1 MNIGLFGGTFDPVH
15 RGHLALARAA
25 LERCKLHRIH
35 FVPAN
40 IPPHKQGQPL
50 SPFVQRFAMLALATA
65 AEKAFVPS
73 LLEAPEEDGAAP
85 GRTGGRTSSRRTK
98 ESSEKP
104 NYTIDTV
111 LQLKRSFKAADKLF
125 LLIGMDA
132 FADIAKW
139 HRSEALFRECEF
151 VVASRPGYSL
161 ADVANALPE
170 SLRPRPE
177 VTLPFHKQPATGDLV
192 LPGVTVHLLADLH
205 QPASATAIRQAAAAG
220 KPLGR
225 FVDAPVAEYIRKM
238 GLYK

>member
-25 LERCKLHRIH
+25 LEQYKLHRIH
-35 FVPAN
+35 FVAAN
-40 IPPHKQGQPL
+40 IPPHKQRQPL
-50 SPFVQRFAMLALATA
+50 SPFVHRFAMLALATA

-73 LLEAPEEDGAAP
+73 LLEAPEEGVTP
-85 GRTGGRTSSRRTK
+85 IRRDRPEK
-98 ESSEKP
+98 DRPEKP
-104 NYTIDTV
+104 NFTIDTIRR
-111 LQLKRSFKAADKLF
+111 LKQTFKASDQLF

-139 HRSEALFRECEF
+139 HQAEALFRECEF

-177 VTLPFHKQPATGDLV
+177 VTRPFHKQPATGDLV
-192 LPGVTVHLLADLH
+192 LKGATVHLMADLH
-205 QPASATAIRQAAAAG
+205 QAASATAIRQAAAAG

-225 FVDAPVAEYIRKM
+225 FVDAPVADYIKKM

>member
-25 LERCKLHRIH
+25 QEQYKLHRIH
-35 FVPAN
+35 FVAAN
-40 IPPHKQGQPL
+40 IPPHKQRQPL
-50 SPFVQRFAMLALATA
+50 SPFVHRFAMLALATA

-73 LLEAPEEDGAAP
+73 LLEAPEDAVPIREGQE
-85 GRTGGRTSSRRTK
+85 R
-98 ESSEKP
+98 P

-111 LQLKRSFKAADKLF
+111 RRLKQSFKASDKLF
-125 LLIGMDA
+125 LLVGMDA

-139 HRSEALFRECEF
+139 HQPEALFRECEF

-170 SLRPRPE
+170 SLRPRAE
-177 VTLPFHKQPATGDLV
+177 VTRPFQKQAATGDLV
-192 LPGVTVHLLADLH
+192 LRGATIHLLADLK

-225 FVDAPVAEYIRKM
+225 FVEAAVAEYIRKM
-238 GLYK
+238 GLYR

>member
-15 RGHLALARAA
+15 RGHIALARAA
-25 LERCKLHRIH
+25 MEQYKLNRIH
-35 FVPAN
+35 FVAAN
-40 IPPHKQGQPL
+40 VPPHKQRQPL
-50 SPFVQRFAMLALATA
+50 AAFVHRYAMLALATA
-65 AEKAFVPS
+65 EEKAFVPS
-73 LLEAPEEDGAAP
+73 LLEAPEEGAAP
-85 GRTGGRTSSRRTK
+85 GRSAGRSGNDRQD
-98 ESSEKP
+98 KP

-111 LQLKRSFKAADKLF
+111 RRMKQSFKAADKLF
-125 LLIGMDA
+125 LLLGMDA

-139 HRSEALFRECEF
+139 HQAEALFRECEF

-177 VTLPFHKQPATGDLV
+177 VTRPFQKQAATGDLV
-192 LPGVTVHLLADLH
+192 LKGATIHLLADLK

-225 FVDAPVAEYIRKM
+225 FVDPPVADYIRKM

>member
-15 RGHLALARAA
+15 RGHIALARAA
-25 LERCKLHRIH
+25 MEQYKLHRIV
-35 FVPAN
+35 FVVAN
-40 IPPHKQGQPL
+40 IPPHKQRQPL
-50 SPFVQRFAMLALATA
+50 LPFVHRFAMLVLATA
-65 AEKAFVPS
+65 EEKAFVPS
-73 LLEAPEEDGAAP
+73 LLEAPEEGATPIRKGSGA
-85 GRTGGRTSSRRTK
+85 
-98 ESSEKP
+98 KP

-111 LQLKRSFKAADKLF
+111 RRLKQSLKAADKVF

-132 FADIAKW
+132 FEDIAKW
-139 HRSEALFRECEF
+139 HESEALFRECEF

-177 VTLPFHKQPATGDLV
+177 VTKPFHKQKATGDLV
-192 LPGVTVHLLADLH
+192 LKGATLHLMADLH
-205 QPASATAIRQAAAAG
+205 QAASATAIREAAAAG